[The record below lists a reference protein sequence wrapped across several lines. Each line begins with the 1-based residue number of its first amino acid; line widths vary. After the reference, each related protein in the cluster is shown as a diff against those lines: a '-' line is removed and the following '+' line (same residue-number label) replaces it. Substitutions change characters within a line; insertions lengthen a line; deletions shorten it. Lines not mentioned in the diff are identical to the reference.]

1 MKQDANL
8 MPGIREGH
16 LEFFPDGHNNSPDGK
31 AGAVKT
37 PSPVHLAHEETM
49 TVIGM
54 WSDFVG
60 MLATIPPTTGLVS

>member
-1 MKQDANL
+1 MAITTHL
-8 MPGIREGH
+8 MARLVLLQQP
-16 LEFFPDGHNNSPDGK
+16 
-31 AGAVKT
+31 
-37 PSPVHLAHEETM
+37 PSPVHLAYEETM